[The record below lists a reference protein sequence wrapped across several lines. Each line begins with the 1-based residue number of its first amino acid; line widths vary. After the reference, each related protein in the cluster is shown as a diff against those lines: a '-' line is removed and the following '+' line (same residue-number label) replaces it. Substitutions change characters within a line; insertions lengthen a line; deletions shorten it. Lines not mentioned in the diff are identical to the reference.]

1 MRHPGTIREV
11 FTAFLGLGLTAFG
24 GPTAHLAH
32 FRRVLI
38 EQRGWLDAPTYA
50 SLVGYCQFLP
60 GPTSSQ
66 VGFLIGW
73 QRAGIPG
80 ALAAWCAFTLPSAAL
95 LTVAALGAL
104 LVQPPASLLR
114 GVELAV
120 LAVIAHAT
128 VSLGRS
134 LCPDARRATIAAGV
148 AGVGILGQA
157 PWMAVTALA
166 AAGLAGLLAP
176 PETRHSATAGLA
188 RPGPR
193 LAATC
198 LALVALLG
206 VAAACLATA
215 GDPLARLVAAC
226 VQAGGLVFGGGHVV
240 LPLLHDP
247 LVQGGLIGDPAFMAG
262 YGAAQLVPG
271 PLFTVSAWLGVVI
284 GGVTGAS
291 LALLAIFAPGLLLA
305 LGGLRFYQQAQ
316 EHPRMQQIV
325 AGLNAGVVGLLATAV
340 WQPVGRGILQ
350 QPAAAVIA
358 LVAYLALTRW
368 QIPAGL
374 VILGCAAAAWA
385 LALGA

>member
-1 MRHPGTIREV
+1 
-11 FTAFLGLGLTAFG
+11 
-24 GPTAHLAH
+24 
-32 FRRVLI
+32 
-38 EQRGWLDAPTYA
+38 
-50 SLVGYCQFLP
+50 
-60 GPTSSQ
+60 
-66 VGFLIGW
+66 
-73 QRAGIPG
+73 
-80 ALAAWCAFTLPSAAL
+80 
-95 LTVAALGAL
+95 
-104 LVQPPASLLR
+104 
-114 GVELAV
+114 
-120 LAVIAHAT
+120 
-128 VSLGRS
+128 
-134 LCPDARRATIAAGV
+134 
-148 AGVGILGQA
+148 
-157 PWMAVTALA
+157 
-166 AAGLAGLLAP
+166 
-176 PETRHSATAGLA
+176 
-188 RPGPR
+188 
-193 LAATC
+193 
-198 LALVALLG
+198 VALLG

-271 PLFTVSAWLGVVI
+271 PLFTVSAWLGAVI